1 MLYFLYFYFHCL
13 FNFSVVENVAYDQ
26 WIKLNYSHLHKNV
39 IQFFY
44 YLFTCEK
51 YFKIYDRN
59 KKIYFLSKYY
69 FQITIT
75 SVPFELNCA
84 LHTNVYFGEHFISNN
99 NRTYTL
105 SLTYTHTSH
114 THTFCLSHTHTL
126 SLKHTH
132 THSLSHTHARTHTH
146 TSRTKERK
154 KEVVESLW
162 NITVLTSCQLCLIYR
177 AIVWGAEAWRRDL
190 AEVRQKR
197 NYVFITVS
205 NI

>member
-1 MLYFLYFYFHCL
+1 MNTLSSTTKTIKFTS
-13 FNFSVVENVAYDQ
+13 SVNTIFKLQLQVSHMN
-26 WIKLNYSHLHKNV
+26 WIVHYT
-39 IQFFY
+39 QM
-44 YLFTCEK
+44 
-51 YFKIYDRN
+51 
-59 KKIYFLSKYY
+59 
-69 FQITIT
+69 
-75 SVPFELNCA
+75 
-84 LHTNVYFGEHFISNN
+84 FISNN